1 MQRSAFIFW
10 RASFIIKLTMAQP
23 HAFIASQRRVSL
35 YNLPDW
41 CAKPDDDL
49 LIAFRAEVA
58 LPQKLQ
64 PIRNCA
70 TFELAYRALA
80 LRANSLFEAF
90 DGQYRRLLVKWL
102 HQTSQAALVLSR
114 LDSNMD
120 DLVTSVYMCLFRT
133 WHGMDRLTF
142 YQKFDGRPA
151 KVFAYL
157 HSTCSSVVTSMARKR
172 DHNSLPLDEEIANMT
187 YQPDEWLNDSIDV
200 QQRIKQLLTDEERAV
215 YDLYMQGYPVH
226 EIAARL
232 RITDSQVRLRLRS
245 LFQKLRNDADLRA
258 LLQGS
263 SD

>member
-80 LRANSLFEAF
+80 LRANSLFE
-90 DGQYRRLLVKWL
+90 
-102 HQTSQAALVLSR
+102 LSTG
-114 LDSNMD
+114 SI
-120 DLVTSVYMCLFRT
+120 
-133 WHGMDRLTF
+133 G
-142 YQKFDGRPA
+142 A
-151 KVFAYL
+151 
-157 HSTCSSVVTSMARKR
+157 CSSSGCIRLRKR
-172 DHNSLPLDEEIANMT
+172 RSS
-187 YQPDEWLNDSIDV
+187 YRDSTV
-200 QQRIKQLLTDEERAV
+200 TW
-215 YDLYMQGYPVH
+215 
-226 EIAARL
+226 
-232 RITDSQVRLRLRS
+232 TT
-245 LFQKLRNDADLRA
+245 
-258 LLQGS
+258 
-263 SD
+263 